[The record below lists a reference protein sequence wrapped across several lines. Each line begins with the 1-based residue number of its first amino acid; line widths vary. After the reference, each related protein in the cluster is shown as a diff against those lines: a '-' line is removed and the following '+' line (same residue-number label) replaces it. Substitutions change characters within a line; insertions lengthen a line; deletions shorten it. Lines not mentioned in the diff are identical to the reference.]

1 LKENLHLTGDGKP
14 KFFYGYV
21 VVLLATL
28 IMVVTWGA
36 VYSFGVF
43 FKPMITEL
51 GWTRAAT
58 SGAYSL
64 TFLLSGFLGILAGRL
79 SDRLGPRLVVT
90 VCGVLIVAGYLLMSQ
105 VSFIWQIYLFYGVI
119 IGVGLGGVY
128 VPSVSTVARWFVKRR
143 GLMTGI
149 VIAGIGAGTM
159 IISPVANWLI
169 ANYGWR
175 TSYII
180 VGITVLALMISAA
193 QFLRRDPAGMGVKP
207 YGGDVADQS
216 GLNLETGGFSLR
228 KAIRCKQFWILC
240 LMFPSFEFCV
250 NTIMVHIVP
259 HATDLAISA
268 ASAANILAVIGMFSI
283 AGRITMGSTGDRI
296 GNRRA
301 FAICGVMMS
310 VALSWLLFAQELWMF
325 YLFAAIFGFA
335 YGGYGPLISLVV
347 ADLFGLTSLG
357 VILGVVT
364 FSITIGAA
372 VGPTLAGKIFDV
384 TGSYQTAFLV
394 CIALSIIAITVA
406 LPLRPITDNE
416 RTGNPSRSA

>member
-1 LKENLHLTGDGKP
+1 MT
-14 KFFYGYV
+14 F
-21 VVLLATL
+21 
-28 IMVVTWGA
+28 TWGA

-64 TFLLSGFLGILAGRL
+64 TFLVSGFLGILAGRL
-79 SDRLGPRLVVT
+79 SDRLGPRLIIT
-90 VCGVLIVAGYLLMSQ
+90 VCGMLIVTGYLLMSQ
-105 VSFIWQIYLFYGVI
+105 VSLIWQIYLFYGVI

-159 IISPVANWLI
+159 IVSPAASWLI

-175 TSYII
+175 ISYII
-180 VGITVLALMISAA
+180 IGITVLVLMISAG
-193 QFLRRDPAGMGVKP
+193 QFLRRDPAMMGVKP
-207 YGGDVADQS
+207 YGGDVADQRD
-216 GLNLETGGFSLR
+216 LNSETRGFSLR
-228 KAIRCKQFWILC
+228 KALRSKQFWMLC
-240 LMFPSFEFCV
+240 LMFPTFEFCV

-268 ASAANILAVIGMFSI
+268 ANAANILAVIGMFSI
-283 AGRITMGSTGDRI
+283 AGRITMGITGDRI
-296 GNRRA
+296 GNRQA

-310 VALSWLLFAQELWMF
+310 VALIWLLFSQEPWMF
-325 YLFAAIFGFA
+325 YLFATIFGFA

-347 ADLFGLTSLG
+347 ADLFGLSSLG

-372 VGPTLAGKIFDV
+372 VGPTLAGKIFDI

-406 LPLRPITDNE
+406 LSLRSFTDKQSDN
-416 RTGNPSRSA
+416 RGK